1 MAQPDE
7 NVPWLV
13 DNAIAPGTLNGF
25 AGAPKVGKSVL
36 LRQMAA
42 QVAVGGE
49 WLGRTCTQVNVL
61 WIGTEDTARIARNQF
76 QDMDCDPE
84 APLHV
89 WNGFP
94 PDPSIMPTAEWLDRL
109 IALHKAG
116 LVLVENFGK
125 LVTIDDF
132 NDYSVVSA
140 ALRPYEAL
148 ATTSRAAI
156 VVGLHTRKS
165 GGDDG
170 QAVLGSTQFT
180 GGPSTIFEL
189 TRDGD
194 NRYLSSIQREGT
206 GLERTMLKW
215 HPSSRTY
222 TPGLSKSAADA
233 ELVADE
239 ILIYLREGAGST
251 TAEIADAISRKR
263 QAVTRALN
271 RMVDDGWG
279 TKSGKGRAGAPYRF
293 SLSDGPEDW
302 STQSDGATA

>member
-1 MAQPDE
+1 
-7 NVPWLV
+7 
-13 DNAIAPGTLNGF
+13 
-25 AGAPKVGKSVL
+25 
-36 LRQMAA
+36 
-42 QVAVGGE
+42 
-49 WLGRTCTQVNVL
+49 
-61 WIGTEDTARIARNQF
+61 
-76 QDMDCDPE
+76 
-84 APLHV
+84 
-89 WNGFP
+89 
-94 PDPSIMPTAEWLDRL
+94 MPTAEWLDRL

-140 ALRPYEAL
+140 ALSPYEAL

-263 QAVTRALN
+263 QAVTRALY
-271 RMVDDGWG
+271 RMVDDGWI